1 MSTVLLVAVSAQV
14 AGVIAA
20 RHALRVRPSEALAEA
35 VTEGRVLRRGR
46 ILAGLLAFGGTLLGA
61 VVLALFDLPED
72 TVGSYLSGAVVLLA
86 VAGAGLLAPWL
97 MRGATS
103 LLRSA
108 AGRALRGGPGLA
120 VANTAFYHRRFA
132 GAAGPLVLGI
142 TLVGTAGALQ
152 LHNNWM
158 FGEQESDRFVLDLV
172 VVAAPGDGFAEEA
185 RAAVEDLPG
194 VEAAVFSYGVPVD
207 VSVAAAAPQETGA
220 MVVHGDAAAAVDLD
234 LVDGAFD
241 PLDADAVLVTTFFA
255 ESNGLSVGD
264 AVSVAGPAAER
275 VFRVSGI
282 YGGHGFLNRPLT
294 LGAAAAQTVGA
305 DRGLP
310 DGIFLTVE
318 ESASPQAVRQ
328 ELRARFPSGFEQA
341 PFQLHDRDDIRR
353 VATEQWAEQ
362 NRAGTTAIILVGVF
376 LVLGAANSV
385 SVAQF
390 DRRNEFRG
398 MRLLGFTWRQIHRT
412 VTAETVL
419 TVTLAFGVAVLVV
432 LWIAVLTALRSGAA
446 ALSLLPQLLPVASVA
461 ALGGVALLLSTVGTL
476 GTVRGIR
483 RGR

>member
-152 LHNNWM
+152 LHNNWK
-158 FGEQESDRFVLDLV
+158 FGEQESDRFVSDLV
-172 VVAAPGDGFAEEA
+172 VVAAPGDGFTEEA
-185 RAAVEDLPG
+185 RAAVENLPG
-194 VEAAVFSYGVPVD
+194 V
-207 VSVAAAAPQETGA
+207 
-220 MVVHGDAAAAVDLD
+220 
-234 LVDGAFD
+234 
-241 PLDADAVLVTTFFA
+241 
-255 ESNGLSVGD
+255 
-264 AVSVAGPAAER
+264 
-275 VFRVSGI
+275 
-282 YGGHGFLNRPLT
+282 
-294 LGAAAAQTVGA
+294 
-305 DRGLP
+305 
-310 DGIFLTVE
+310 
-318 ESASPQAVRQ
+318 
-328 ELRARFPSGFEQA
+328 
-341 PFQLHDRDDIRR
+341 
-353 VATEQWAEQ
+353 
-362 NRAGTTAIILVGVF
+362 
-376 LVLGAANSV
+376 
-385 SVAQF
+385 
-390 DRRNEFRG
+390 
-398 MRLLGFTWRQIHRT
+398 
-412 VTAETVL
+412 
-419 TVTLAFGVAVLVV
+419 
-432 LWIAVLTALRSGAA
+432 
-446 ALSLLPQLLPVASVA
+446 
-461 ALGGVALLLSTVGTL
+461 
-476 GTVRGIR
+476 
-483 RGR
+483 